1 MSPSRVHFC
10 GNRLIFGANYNLMK
24 FQHILYIA
32 ALGLISVACTSADAN
47 INGEAAAKVV
57 NQKVAK
63 DTIPPTTK
71 TAVAKRPNRP
81 YLTSKS
87 RPKTEIDHTYPFDL
101 SLTDGKGKKTS
112 TDEIFKK
119 GKPTVVLFW
128 LTTCYPCRIEMAAI
142 KKKYDQWQ
150 EETDFNLVAVST
162 DFDKNYDNYLKYVQ
176 EAEWPWEA
184 YHDTNREFRNLLPGG
199 LNGLPQT
206 FVFDK
211 NGEIAMHKKK
221 FRSGDED
228 KLYEKVKLLA
238 AK

>member
-1 MSPSRVHFC
+1 MKY
-10 GNRLIFGANYNLMK
+10 ITLMCV
-24 FQHILYIA
+24 LLCA
-32 ALGLISVACTSADAN
+32 GVVLTCTSADAN
-47 INGEAAAKVV
+47 VNAGDKATAKSKTVA
-57 NQKVAK
+57 AK
-63 DTIPPTTK
+63 DTIVPQTK
-71 TAVAKRPNRP
+71 TVMNKRPERP
-81 YLTSKS
+81 YMVSKS

-101 SLTDGKGKKTS
+101 ALTTGQGKSTS
-112 TDEIFKK
+112 TKDVLKK

-150 EETDFNLVAVST
+150 EETDFNLIAVST
-162 DFDKNYDNYLKYVQ
+162 DFDKNYDNYLKYVKD
-176 EAEWPWEA
+176 AEWPWEA
-184 YHDTNREFRNLLPGG
+184 YHDTNREFRNILPGE